1 MFRLICTVDTISGN
15 ARFYTRAKI
24 LSLVYLAQALRG
36 ETDAELA
43 GYSKRAFMEL
53 LSKEGIPVINISPND
68 LDRELGR

>member
-24 LSLVYLAQALRG
+24 LSLVYLAQASRG
-36 ETDAELA
+36 ETDAVLA
-43 GYSKRAFMEL
+43 SYSKRAFMEL
-53 LSKEGIPVINISPND
+53 LSKEGIPVINISPNN